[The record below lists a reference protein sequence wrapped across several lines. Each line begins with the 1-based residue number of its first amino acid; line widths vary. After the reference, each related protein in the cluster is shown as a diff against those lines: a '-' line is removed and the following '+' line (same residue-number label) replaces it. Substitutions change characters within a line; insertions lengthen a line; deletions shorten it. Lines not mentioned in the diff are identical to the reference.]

1 MRTMQLLKELEFDPK
16 DAHAQPLFVDKDG
29 RVLRFT
35 LHPGQTIREHNN
47 SDSPFYVIVLKGQG
61 TFAGGDGKEQSLG
74 PNSLLIFNPMENHVI
89 QAQDQ
94 ELVFLGLL
102 HGAPSNESDRV
113 GGMLG

>member
-1 MRTMQLLKELEFDPK
+1 MRTMQLLQGLEFDTN

-35 LHPGQTIREHNN
+35 LHPHQTLREHNN
-47 SDSPFYVIVLKGQG
+47 SDSPFYVIVLQGQG
-61 TFAGGDGKEQSLG
+61 MFSGADGKEQSLG
-74 PNSLLIFNPMENHVI
+74 PNSLLVFNPMENHVI
-89 QAQDQ
+89 RAQDQ

>member
-1 MRTMQLLKELEFDPK
+1 MRTMQLLKELEFDTK

-89 QAQDQ
+89 HAQDQ

>member
-1 MRTMQLLKELEFDPK
+1 MRTMQLLQGLEFDTK
-16 DAHAQPLFVDKDG
+16 GGHAQPLFVDKDA

-35 LHPGQTIREHNN
+35 LHPGQTLKEHNN
-47 SDSPFYVIVLKGQG
+47 SDSPFYVVVLKGNG

-89 QAQDQ
+89 HAQDQ

-102 HGAPSNESDRV
+102 HGATSNETDRV
-113 GGMLG
+113 GGLLG

>member
-1 MRTMQLLKELEFDPK
+1 MRTMDLLQELEFDTK

-35 LHPGQTIREHNN
+35 LSPRQTLRQHNN
-47 SDSPFYVIVLKGQG
+47 SDSPLYVIVLKGQG

-74 PNSLLIFNPMENHVI
+74 PNSLLIFNPKENHVI
-89 QAQDQ
+89 HALDQ

-102 HGAPSNESDRV
+102 HGAPGNESDRV

>member
-1 MRTMQLLKELEFDPK
+1 MRTMQLLQELAFDAK
-16 DAHAQPLFVDKDG
+16 NAHAQPLFVDKDG

-35 LHPGQTIREHNN
+35 LNPRQTLRQHNN
-47 SDSPFYVIVLKGQG
+47 SHSPFYVIVLKGQG
-61 TFAGGDGKEQSLG
+61 TFAGGDGKEQPLG

-89 QAQDQ
+89 HALDQ

-102 HGAPSNESDRV
+102 HGAPGNESDRV

>member
-1 MRTMQLLKELEFDPK
+1 MRTMQLLQELEFDAK
-16 DAHAQPLFVDKDG
+16 EAHAQPLFADKDG

-35 LHPGQTIREHNN
+35 LRPGQTIRQHNN

-74 PNSLLIFNPMENHVI
+74 PNSLLIFNPMENHLVR
-89 QAQDQ
+89 ALDQ

-102 HGAPSNESDRV
+102 HGAPGNESDRA